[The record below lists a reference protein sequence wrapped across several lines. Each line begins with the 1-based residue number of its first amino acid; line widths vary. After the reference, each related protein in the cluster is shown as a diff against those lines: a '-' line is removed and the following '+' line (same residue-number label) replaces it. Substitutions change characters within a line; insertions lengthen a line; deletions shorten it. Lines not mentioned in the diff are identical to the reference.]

1 MGAATVR
8 GRDRRA
14 FTLGIIA
21 LALLLVLLLRLPTE
35 AASARVLRSGP
46 SAKGGVA
53 LTFDDGWG
61 KSSCKRIASTLRS
74 SDAVGTFFINGIH
87 LRAEPQRWRRI
98 LRGMPV
104 ANHTRSHPFLTKLPA
119 TGIRNQI
126 RTNGWIHKRV
136 LGRPMLKILRP
147 PYGAYDSQVLRVAG
161 QLGYRHVVLWSR
173 SAADSSSAATVTSII
188 RHATGG
194 KPGDIILMHCGPRI
208 TADALPTIIRHYQ
221 RRGIKLIGLDRMF
234 GLD

>member
-1 MGAATVR
+1 MGASRVR
-8 GRDRRA
+8 GRDGRA
-14 FTLGIIA
+14 PLLGIIA
-21 LALLLVLLLRLPTE
+21 LVILALLLVQVPTV
-35 AASARVLRSGP
+35 AASVKVLRSGP

-61 KSSCKRIASTLRS
+61 ESSCSRIARTLRDS
-74 SDAVGTFFINGIH
+74 GAVGTFFINGIH
-87 LRAEPQRWRRI
+87 LRAEPDRWRRI

-104 ANHTRSHPFLTKLPA
+104 ANHTRSHPFLTNLSAKR
-119 TGIRNQI
+119 IRNQI
-126 RTNGWIHKRV
+126 RTNGWIHKEV

-147 PYGAYDSQVLRVAG
+147 PCGAYDSQVLRVAG

-173 SAADSSSAATVTSII
+173 SAADTSPAATVTSII

-194 KPGDIILMHCGPRI
+194 KPGDIILMHCARSI

-221 RRGIKLIGLDRMF
+221 RRGIKLIGLDKMF
-234 GLD
+234 GLG